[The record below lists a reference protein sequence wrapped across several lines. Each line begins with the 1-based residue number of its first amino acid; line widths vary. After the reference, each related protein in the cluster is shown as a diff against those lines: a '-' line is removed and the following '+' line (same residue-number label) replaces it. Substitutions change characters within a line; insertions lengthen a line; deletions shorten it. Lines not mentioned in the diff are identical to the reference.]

1 MQEIKDDYY
10 DGERPLYGIHDTKL
24 INTTFGKGES
34 PLKETAN
41 LALDGVL
48 FTWKYPLWYSD
59 QITVTDTILK
69 KCRVQEF
76 GIPMILKLLTA
87 PFKPQRNSDN
97 VHFSDAEETMWSC
110 KNIKMHDVYANGDYL
125 GMNSENIYVDHLDLV
140 GNYVF
145 DGAKNVEVHN
155 SRLVS
160 KDAFWNCENVTIYDS
175 KISGEYL
182 AWNTKNI
189 TFINC
194 TIESDQGLCYVD
206 HLTMKNCRTLRTD
219 LAFELCSNID
229 AEIKGS
235 IMSIKNPISGQ
246 IKVDHVDE
254 IIMDDPKI
262 DQSKI
267 KIIQNDQG

>member
-59 QITVTDTILK
+59 QITVTDTIFEEMSRSGIWYTNDIEITNSTIQAPK
-69 KCRVQEF
+69 EF
-76 GIPMILKLLTA
+76 RRCDGITL
-87 PFKPQRNSDN
+87 DN

-160 KDAFWNCENVTIYDS
+160 KDAFWNCEKT
-175 KISGEYL
+175 
-182 AWNTKNI
+182 
-189 TFINC
+189 
-194 TIESDQGLCYVD
+194 
-206 HLTMKNCRTLRTD
+206 R
-219 LAFELCSNID
+219 FERYI
-229 AEIKGS
+229 
-235 IMSIKNPISGQ
+235 
-246 IKVDHVDE
+246 
-254 IIMDDPKI
+254 
-262 DQSKI
+262 
-267 KIIQNDQG
+267 